1 MAAVEV
7 SRLSFT
13 YAAADAPALKGVD
26 LSIAD
31 GEFCS
36 IIGANGAGKTTLCSA
51 IRGFVPQFHKGEL
64 TGTVTIGGK
73 DIAQT
78 SIGDLAR
85 EIGFVFQNPFT
96 QMSGIARTVFD
107 ELAFGLGNLG
117 VPPAEIRERVEEM
130 LETARIAE
138 FRDRDPFALSGGQ
151 QQRVALASMLIMGQ
165 DTLVIDEPT
174 SQLDPASTDE
184 VFALIGAM
192 KDAGRTI
199 VLVEH
204 KMEHVATYS
213 DTVVLLH
220 EGRVVLTGPPAE
232 VFGDAR
238 TTEHGTRLPP
248 AVLLARALRER
259 GVDLPELPLSVAE
272 LTRAVRELLG
282 EDASA

>member
-1 MAAVEV
+1 MAAVEL
-7 SRLSFT
+7 RNLSFT
-13 YAAADAPALKGVD
+13 YAAADAPALRDVT
-26 LSIAD
+26 LSISG
-31 GEFCS
+31 GELCS
-36 IIGANGAGKTTLCSA
+36 VIGANGAGKTTLCSA

-64 TGTVTIGGK
+64 TGSVTVGGR
-73 DIAQT
+73 DISEV

-85 EIGFVFQNPFT
+85 DVGFVFQNPFT
-96 QMSGIARTVFD
+96 QMSGIARTVFE

-117 VPPAEIRERVEEM
+117 VPPAEIRSRVEEM
-130 LETARIAE
+130 LETAGIAE

-184 VFALIGAM
+184 VFALIGSM

-213 DTVVLLH
+213 DSVVLLH
-220 EGRVVLTGPPAE
+220 EGRVVLTGTPAE

-238 TTEHGTRLPP
+238 TAEHGTRLPP
-248 AVLLARALRER
+248 AVLLAHALRER
-259 GVDLPELPLSVAE
+259 GVDLPRLPLSVEE
-272 LTRAVRELLG
+272 LTRAVREFLG
-282 EDASA
+282 EPA